1 MKPAFMN
8 VNFVAVSEVGEGTIS
23 LPRTPCLY
31 VMNQIILQ
39 CNMDMVKMEPDSDS
53 LGHLPSEG
61 QLKGGKYS
69 DGHLSASYPQQQ
81 KELNVRLSFV
91 HISGLFSSL

>member
-8 VNFVAVSEVGEGTIS
+8 VNFVGVSEVGEGAIS

-31 VMNQIILQ
+31 QIILQ
-39 CNMDMVKMEPDSDS
+39 CNMDTVKMEPDSDS
-53 LGHLPSEG
+53 QGHLPSEG
-61 QLKGGKYS
+61 QLKGGKFS

-91 HISGLFSSL
+91 YISGPFSSL